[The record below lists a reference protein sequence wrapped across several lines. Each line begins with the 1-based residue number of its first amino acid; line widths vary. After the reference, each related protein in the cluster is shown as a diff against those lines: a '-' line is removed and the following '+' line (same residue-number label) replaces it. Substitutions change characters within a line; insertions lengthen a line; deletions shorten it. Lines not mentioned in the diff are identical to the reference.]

1 MEELYIVTGAA
12 GFLGSTI
19 VRQLVEKNKR
29 VRAFVLPN
37 DKSVEYLPSNIE
49 IVKGDLLD
57 IDSLEN
63 LFKDS
68 NKYITYVMH
77 IASIVTVDPEYSQLV
92 MDVNVKGTKNI
103 IDMSIKYNIKRLLY
117 CSSTGAIPELKKGK
131 ISETE
136 SFDENKVLGCYS
148 KSKALATKLVLSYKD
163 KLDVVVVHPSG
174 ILGPNDYAKG
184 ETTRVLIDIINGKMK
199 AGINGSFNLCD
210 VRDLANG
217 AISALKN
224 GKRGECYILANDEV
238 SFKKFAKM
246 ISKEAK
252 NNKKVKLFLPIWL
265 SNIIAKKMEKRAKK
279 KGTKPLMT
287 TFSVYNLARNND
299 FSSEKAKKE
308 LGYETRS
315 YEITIKDEVKWLKER
330 GLIHAAGLKY
340 DVDCNVPCHVKTD
353 SSGMFVSVDGEYRVK
368 NLMVYNKNTKEYEP
382 LDDNKEYLLGGI
394 NYLLRNQGNGLTMF
408 NDSELVLDYIDEDY
422 TVFAKYF
429 LAFGNTKINNQN
441 SPLKGYINYLY
452 DYENPYGSNR
462 INILNL
468 KHSLS

>member
-68 NKYITYVMH
+68 DKYITYVMH
-77 IASIVTVDPEYSQLV
+77 IASIVTVNPDYNQLV
-92 MDVNVKGTKNI
+92 MDVNVKGTQNI

-217 AISALKN
+217 AILALKN

-238 SFKKFAKM
+238 SFKNFAKM

-252 NNKKVKLFLPIWL
+252 NNKKVKFFLPIWL
-265 SNIIAKKMEKRAKK
+265 SNLIAKKMEKKAKK

-330 GLIHAAGLKY
+330 GLIHA
-340 DVDCNVPCHVKTD
+340 
-353 SSGMFVSVDGEYRVK
+353 
-368 NLMVYNKNTKEYEP
+368 
-382 LDDNKEYLLGGI
+382 
-394 NYLLRNQGNGLTMF
+394 
-408 NDSELVLDYIDEDY
+408 
-422 TVFAKYF
+422 
-429 LAFGNTKINNQN
+429 
-441 SPLKGYINYLY
+441 
-452 DYENPYGSNR
+452 
-462 INILNL
+462 
-468 KHSLS
+468 

>member
-77 IASIVTVDPEYSQLV
+77 IASIVTVNPEYSQLV
-92 MDVNVKGTKNI
+92 MDVNVKGTQNI

-131 ISETE
+131 IRETE

-184 ETTRVLIDIINGKMK
+184 ETTRVLIDIIN
-199 AGINGSFNLCD
+199 
-210 VRDLANG
+210 V
-217 AISALKN
+217 
-224 GKRGECYILANDEV
+224 
-238 SFKKFAKM
+238 
-246 ISKEAK
+246 
-252 NNKKVKLFLPIWL
+252 
-265 SNIIAKKMEKRAKK
+265 
-279 KGTKPLMT
+279 
-287 TFSVYNLARNND
+287 
-299 FSSEKAKKE
+299 
-308 LGYETRS
+308 
-315 YEITIKDEVKWLKER
+315 
-330 GLIHAAGLKY
+330 
-340 DVDCNVPCHVKTD
+340 
-353 SSGMFVSVDGEYRVK
+353 
-368 NLMVYNKNTKEYEP
+368 
-382 LDDNKEYLLGGI
+382 
-394 NYLLRNQGNGLTMF
+394 
-408 NDSELVLDYIDEDY
+408 
-422 TVFAKYF
+422 
-429 LAFGNTKINNQN
+429 NQN
-441 SPLKGYINYLY
+441 QQL
-452 DYENPYGSNR
+452 
-462 INILNL
+462 IL
-468 KHSLS
+468 

>member
-19 VRQLVEKNKR
+19 VRQLVEKNKK

-57 IDSLEN
+57 MDSLEN

-217 AISALKN
+217 AILALKN

-265 SNIIAKKMEKRAKK
+265 SNLIAKKMEKKAKK
-279 KGTKPLMT
+279 NGTKPLMT

-330 GLIHAAGLKY
+330 GLIHA
-340 DVDCNVPCHVKTD
+340 
-353 SSGMFVSVDGEYRVK
+353 
-368 NLMVYNKNTKEYEP
+368 
-382 LDDNKEYLLGGI
+382 
-394 NYLLRNQGNGLTMF
+394 
-408 NDSELVLDYIDEDY
+408 
-422 TVFAKYF
+422 
-429 LAFGNTKINNQN
+429 
-441 SPLKGYINYLY
+441 
-452 DYENPYGSNR
+452 
-462 INILNL
+462 
-468 KHSLS
+468 